1 MPPSNTS
8 RLTATLLIVLGSFI
22 LLIGLSL
29 LVGGFYL
36 VALGGSWYFA
46 LAGAGLAISGV
57 LMLRRRRSGALAY
70 LLVFAGSVCWSVLDV
85 GLTFWPLFSR
95 LFALAVISVPVLVA
109 IPYLRSRQRG
119 TLARLAGWLACVA
132 AAGMVVG
139 LCATLYAA
147 LQPQPILT
155 AERMPAPVP
164 GKAVGTVEPA
174 CVSAWA
180 VQIRICTFRRPH
192 RRLCV
197 IW

>member
-29 LVGGFYL
+29 LAGGFYL

-119 TLARLAGWLACVA
+119 TLARLACVA

-164 GKAVGTVEPA
+164 G
-174 CVSAWA
+174 
-180 VQIRICTFRRPH
+180 
-192 RRLCV
+192 
-197 IW
+197 